1 MEAVAFGLTTVDLYI
16 KQVYQPELIHAYS
29 SSKIMR
35 GSFEHAH
42 EILFVLLVLANAC
55 TGTVK
60 NSMQSV
66 KHTNMQI
73 AKFAKEY

>member
-1 MEAVAFGLTTVDLYI
+1 
-16 KQVYQPELIHAYS
+16 
-29 SSKIMR
+29 MR
-35 GSFEHAH
+35 GSFKHAD

-55 TGTVK
+55 TGTVS
-60 NSMQSV
+60 NSIQSV